1 MAGKPVR
8 IPAAAERAWVWFWQ
22 LDYTRNGNGY
32 SANRL
37 TFVDIGHWS
46 AMTGHRPDAWELDA
60 LLKMDA
66 ERLILMRG
74 DVDTGGDVMSERE
87 LTPELFDALF

>member
-1 MAGKPVR
+1 MWA
-8 IPAAAERAWVWFWQ
+8 WFWQ

-37 TFVDIGHWS
+37 TFVDLGHWS
-46 AMTGHRPDAWELDA
+46 TLTGNKPQAWEITA

-66 ERLILMRG
+66 ERLQMLHSDAENG
-74 DVDTGGDVMSERE
+74 KDVVSERE
-87 LTPELFDALF
+87 LTPALFDALF